1 MLTLGFD
8 TRFHFAA
15 VSDFVEAGSVEN
27 GNFRY
32 VHPRHPYKSQR
43 SKCLTLESRPRSM
56 CVKSLPEIACDGLE
70 EVAGKCE
77 KEKKKR

>member
-1 MLTLGFD
+1 
-8 TRFHFAA
+8 
-15 VSDFVEAGSVEN
+15 
-27 GNFRY
+27 
-32 VHPRHPYKSQR
+32 
-43 SKCLTLESRPRSM
+43 M